1 MFLEPYMETAAGVL
15 EPSVT
20 MQQWMGIWIVPQG
33 LAQGI
38 EYELVVV
45 TVTDYITYDSAIEK
59 VENGAQVE
67 LSRILPVV
75 ELKLGYVRNPFL
87 VRTFGM
93 KVSCQYIFRDVLWL
107 GCIARTAITRMLYG
121 RLDLLLTHQAQHT
134 LVAAMLA
141 IAPIQVIAYAAV
153 AFVGMLLIDF

>member
-1 MFLEPYMETAAGVL
+1 METAAGVL

-93 KVSCQYIFRDVLWL
+93 KVSCQYIFGLDALRVQQLR
-107 GCIARTAITRMLYG
+107 GCFMVDWICSLRIRRSTRLS
-121 RLDLLLTHQAQHT
+121 LTCS
-134 LVAAMLA
+134 
-141 IAPIQVIAYAAV
+141 P
-153 AFVGMLLIDF
+153 